1 VTVQYSNEVLDSL
14 IAPSV
19 SLFDSAEIPDMS
31 NYAKESAHW
40 VSNYFLNSLLR
51 AKYQFPMSAYA
62 YNFLRRAQ
70 FAFSEHEHARQATA
84 EFLNKGKQSPASY
97 AKALFHWECFLGQ
110 AWHAYALLIT
120 AWEGRAFEKN
130 DGSIEQRLNS
140 IYNQMKHVES
150 RIENGQILANATVPV
165 WLDNNG
171 LRSVDSTLSYEETAE
186 ILRDL
191 AKYAD
196 ALSDPFTAKD
206 KLNES
211 DEDST

>member
-1 VTVQYSNEVLDSL
+1 
-14 IAPSV
+14 
-19 SLFDSAEIPDMS
+19 
-31 NYAKESAHW
+31 
-40 VSNYFLNSLLR
+40 
-51 AKYQFPMSAYA
+51 
-62 YNFLRRAQ
+62 
-70 FAFSEHEHARQATA
+70 
-84 EFLNKGKQSPASY
+84 
-97 AKALFHWECFLGQ
+97 
-110 AWHAYALLIT
+110 
-120 AWEGRAFEKN
+120 
-130 DGSIEQRLNS
+130 
-140 IYNQMKHVES
+140 MKHVES

-211 DEDST
+211 DED